1 MTEEAHVGEA
11 THWISSTFKVL
22 EGLLG
27 LRRPPQSDRS
37 AARPSQVPTSQ
48 ASQVPAPEAIEVSP
62 PDAILSPKPEA
73 EADALPPQNEAGIET
88 APTQA
93 FKTLPVQEDDESRR
107 KLIRQLFN
115 DYWTGLDDKPPTF
128 AKRLEMAEGYINDR
142 LADREV
148 GWRLDAVTRKQL
160 GLPSSSIDS

>member
-1 MTEEAHVGEA
+1 MGDA
-11 THWISSTFKVL
+11 TNWISSTFKAF

-27 LRRPPQSDRS
+27 LRRPPQPDRS
-37 AARPSQVPTSQ
+37 AARPSQVP
-48 ASQVPAPEAIEVSP
+48 APEALAVSP
-62 PDAILSPKPEA
+62 PDAILAPEP
-73 EADALPPQNEAGIET
+73 EVEPDALPPLDALPAQDEVGVET
-88 APTQA
+88 APAQEV
-93 FKTLPVQEDDESRR
+93 KPLPVQEDDEGRR

-115 DYWTGLDDKPPTF
+115 EYWTGLDDKPPTF

-160 GLPSSSIDS
+160 GLPP